1 MKLKFSSK
9 TFLIKIIFSLFFL
22 FFISLFFS
30 TKKILILSLISVLFF
45 FLKLKFQKIILVNF
59 FIFIFLFK
67 SILYPFQKKISY
79 IDNTKTTIYE
89 KHFLYGV
96 KNLNFTLEIYN
107 GDLSAT
113 NKKYKKKYYYTNPK
127 KIKTITDKFGF
138 RNETKVIDSDYILI
152 GDSLIQSLNITQDKI
167 LNNLLFQDYGLKS
180 YNAGLG
186 ATDIY
191 HYFETIKFFKKNKN
205 LKNKKYIMFVFQGN
219 DFINYNLDETK
230 NYHKYIDNFFINN
243 YFKIKLYFNFYN
255 SIKYFSSLKKK
266 GRLKKINEYKIRSKE
281 VLFYYI
287 FEPNSKIPSIK
298 NLVNKY
304 KSYLPDKVI
313 FIPTKYEVYCSYIN
327 ENKCNKT
334 NHFDILKESF
344 SSTNVE
350 ILDTRNKFKE
360 NIDYYLNKN
369 DGLLYEIDDT
379 HLNEIGI
386 KVLAEFVSE
395 NLKKKGQ

>member
-1 MKLKFSSK
+1 
-9 TFLIKIIFSLFFL
+9 
-22 FFISLFFS
+22 
-30 TKKILILSLISVLFF
+30 
-45 FLKLKFQKIILVNF
+45 
-59 FIFIFLFK
+59 
-67 SILYPFQKKISY
+67 
-79 IDNTKTTIYE
+79 
-89 KHFLYGV
+89 
-96 KNLNFTLEIYN
+96 YN

-127 KIKTITDKFGF
+127 KIKTITDKLGF
-138 RNETKVIDSDYILI
+138 RNETKVIDSDFILI
-152 GDSLIQSLNITQDKI
+152 GDSFIQSLNITQDKI

-287 FEPNSKIPSIK
+287 SEPNSKIPSII

-350 ILDTRNKFKE
+350 ILDTR
-360 NIDYYLNKN
+360 
-369 DGLLYEIDDT
+369 
-379 HLNEIGI
+379 
-386 KVLAEFVSE
+386 
-395 NLKKKGQ
+395 